1 MQQGEDGR
9 HQVNLGAKL
18 LHPPRLDE
26 ARGIDDRRYV
36 VLVHRDAGL
45 AGAGGA
51 VVGHD
56 DEHGVAEPRSARGLG
71 EELADGEIGVL
82 HGGGARLH
90 LTVVGDLPFRECVRT
105 MIADCEYDGVE
116 RSPALGLLV
125 ELLQGHP
132 VRILVAGTPDVA
144 ERYVL
149 LRITVLVD
157 DLEAV
162 AGEVGAHV
170 VEIAVAAVDER
181 GRVAVLPQHGAGGE
195 KSGVVRPF
203 DKAFAGARRNAEGQ
217 GLKAADGPVAGG
229 VEVVEDKALFNE
241 RVQIRSDAVL
251 IAIGGEEIGAQAL
264 DGDHHDVLPD
274 RRNGV
279 PYHPHGG
286 IGRLVCLPDR
296 GASLLSD
303 RNLAAKRE
311 FESLRLILGKH
322 LIEPVIFKSAAAVGL
337 KEIPASVAL
346 QLGRVVIGA
355 LEVTVAETQPEEAS
369 GEQHRIDDECRQE
382 RNGSPVA
389 GLAEILPPE
398 QPPTDQHRH
407 KKDSEEH
414 RHDRI

>member
-1 MQQGEDGR
+1 ME
-9 HQVNLGAKL
+9 K
-18 LHPPRLDE
+18 
-26 ARGIDDRRYV
+26 
-36 VLVHRDAGL
+36 
-45 AGAGGA
+45 
-51 VVGHD
+51 
-56 DEHGVAEPRSARGLG
+56 
-71 EELADGEIGVL
+71 
-82 HGGGARLH
+82 
-90 LTVVGDLPFRECVRT
+90 
-105 MIADCEYDGVE
+105 
-116 RSPALGLLV
+116 
-125 ELLQGHP
+125 
-132 VRILVAGTPDVA
+132 
-144 ERYVL
+144 
-149 LRITVLVD
+149 
-157 DLEAV
+157 
-162 AGEVGAHV
+162 
-170 VEIAVAAVDER
+170 
-181 GRVAVLPQHGAGGE
+181 

-264 DGDHHDVLPD
+264 HGDHHDVLPD

-303 RNLAAKRE
+303 RNLAAKHE

-389 GLAEILPPE
+389 GLAEILPAGTAANRSA
-398 QPPTDQHRH
+398 PPQERPRGTSAR
-407 KKDSEEH
+407 
-414 RHDRI
+414 